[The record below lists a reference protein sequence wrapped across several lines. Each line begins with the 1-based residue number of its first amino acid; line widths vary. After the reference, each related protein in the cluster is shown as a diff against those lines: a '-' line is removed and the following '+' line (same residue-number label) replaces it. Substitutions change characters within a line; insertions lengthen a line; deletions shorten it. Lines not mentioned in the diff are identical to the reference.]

1 MPLHIDAFGPD
12 ALLVRFAAQGDRLAF
27 ARGQALMRYLD
38 QRPPAGLVE
47 VTPGFTTILLEFESG
62 HGPDARLLTLV
73 LERVIRGMT
82 PDETPARAV
91 EIPVVYDGPDLERV
105 AAYAGL
111 SIDEVKALHASGSYR
126 VHLLGF
132 APGFP
137 YLVGL
142 DPRLQVP
149 RLATPRLRVP
159 AGSVA
164 IGGEY
169 TGVYPV
175 STAGGWNLI
184 GRTAVVWLDPVRA
197 AAGDPE
203 AFVVRPGDAVRF
215 VRVTEGEGT

>member
-47 VTPGFTTILLEFESG
+47 VTPGFTTMLLEFEPG
-62 HGPDARLLTLV
+62 HSPDSRLLTLV
-73 LERVIRGMT
+73 LERAIRGVT
-82 PDETPARAV
+82 SDEPPVRTV

-105 AAYAGL
+105 AAHAGL
-111 SIDEVKALHASGSYR
+111 SIEEVAGLHASGSYR

-142 DPRLQVP
+142 DPRLHVP

-159 AGSVA
+159 TGSVA

-184 GRTAVVWLDPVRA
+184 GRTSVAWLDPARA

-203 AFVVRPGDAVRF
+203 AFLVRPGDAVRF
-215 VRVTEGEGT
+215 VRMTGGEAT